1 MMKRKQEYSYDEK
14 CEELAARFLQDED
27 LSVDAHH
34 KAVQELAQEIQNTIE
49 TWIKYDMEK

>member
-1 MMKRKQEYSYDEK
+1 MKRKQEYSYDEK